1 MPRPRRLALLPL
13 ALLPLATV
21 VRADESAVPNP
32 PRPPGFAPAS
42 PVAPAPAPTPVTA
55 GVPRTLQEID
65 EAYDDQEKAA
75 RQAVQR
81 RRLDAIGAYLRAK
94 PSARDAEAAR
104 AELVR
109 LASGVEDWSLAVRL
123 ADEYLAMH
131 PTGDAEVSARY
142 ARAEALGKL
151 GRGNE
156 ARAAYE
162 ALTRTVN
169 AARHGTSTVLAAW
182 SNYAGWLTETGDLEG
197 AKGAWR
203 GFKAATA
210 ATQNASSYAY
220 MAEDEMR
227 AIDQLGRTPPPFPA
241 DARDLEGR
249 PVSLEHFRGKVVLV
263 DFWATWCGPCKA
275 ELPNVLSAW
284 ERFHDRG
291 LEIVGVAV
299 DQGDAPKVRQFVA
312 AQGIPWRN
320 VHYPTGRNLAA
331 DAWGVKGVPHTV
343 LIGPD
348 GRVVRV
354 GLRGRQLVQEI
365 ARLLAAR

>member
-1 MPRPRRLALLPL
+1 MRRPPLHVWLPL
-13 ALLPLATV
+13 AVLSLASAA
-21 VRADESAVPNP
+21 RGDESAVPNP
-32 PRPPGFAPAS
+32 PPPPGLPPVGAPAS
-42 PVAPAPAPTPVTA
+42 A
-55 GVPRTLQEID
+55 GAPRTLQEID
-65 EAYDDQEKAA
+65 EAFDDQEKAS
-75 RQAVQR
+75 RQVVQR
-81 RRLDAIGAYLRAK
+81 RRIAAISAFVQARPA
-94 PSARDAEAAR
+94 ARDSEAAR

-109 LASGVEDWSLAVRL
+109 LASAVEDWAFAVR
-123 ADEYLAMH
+123 AAEDYLARH
-131 PTGDAEVSARY
+131 PTGESEVTARY

-151 GRGNE
+151 GRANE

-162 ALTRTVN
+162 ELTRTVN

-182 SNYAGWLTETGDLEG
+182 SNYAGWLTDVGDLEG

-227 AIDQLGRTPPPFPA
+227 AIDQLGRAPLPFPA

-249 PVSLEHFRGKVVLV
+249 PVSLEAFRGRVVLV

-275 ELPNVLSAW
+275 ELPNVLAAW

-291 LEIVGVAV
+291 FEVVGVAV
-299 DQGDAPKVRQFVA
+299 DQGDAPKVRQFVQ

-320 VHYPTGRNLAA
+320 VHYPTGRNLTA

-354 GLRGRQLVQEI
+354 GLRGRPLVQEI
-365 ARLLAAR
+365 ARLLGAR